1 MAGSVDRTVVA
12 AHLSGRGPVGRA
24 MRDALLPQLVA
35 QSRLGA
41 TDGPAPG
48 RPIGSADLARFVR
61 DALSHDEDRL
71 GARVQELL
79 AAGASVERLC
89 LDLFAPAAAQLG
101 ELWEHDE
108 TDFVEVT
115 LAVGRI
121 QRVVRDLARSLPN
134 APVTWDGGQVF
145 LGGLADEQHSL
156 GLAMVAEFFVQDGW
170 GVTVGPPLGL
180 EELEQAV
187 ATRWYDVVG
196 IAAALQE
203 RAPRVAEA
211 ITTVRRRSSNP
222 EVVVIVGGQAFCN
235 RADLVAEV
243 GADGWAPDAVQ
254 APVLA
259 RDILASR
266 RAVTAAAPGPA

>member
-1 MAGSVDRTVVA
+1 MSGSVDQSVVA

-24 MRDALLPQLVA
+24 MHEELLPQLVA
-35 QSRLGA
+35 QSRRGGA
-41 TDGPAPG
+41 TPG
-48 RPIGSADLARFVR
+48 AGTRAILNADVARFVR
-61 DALSHDEDRL
+61 DALSHDEGRL
-71 GARVQELL
+71 GARVVEFLD
-79 AAGASVERLC
+79 AGVPVDRLC

-121 QRVVRDLARSLPN
+121 QRVVRDLARALPGTI
-134 APVTWDGGQVF
+134 ALDGGQVF

-180 EELEQAV
+180 EEIGDAV
-187 ATRWYDVVG
+187 AARWYDVVG
-196 IAAALQE
+196 LASALQE
-203 RAPRVAEA
+203 RVPRVADA
-211 ITTVRRRSSNP
+211 ITAVRRRSCNP
-222 EVVVIVGGQAFCN
+222 DVVVLVGGQAFAG
-235 RADLVAEV
+235 RRELVAAV

-254 APVLA
+254 APGIA
-259 RDILASR
+259 RDILAAR
-266 RAVTAAAPGPA
+266 RARSAAPA

>member
-24 MRDALLPQLVA
+24 MRDALLPQLIA
-35 QSRLGA
+35 QSRVGER
-41 TDGPAPG
+41 DRGMPS
-48 RPIGSADLARFVR
+48 RPVGSADLARFVR

-71 GARVQELL
+71 GARVEELL
-79 AAGASVERLC
+79 ASGVSVERLC
-89 LDLFAPAAAQLG
+89 LDLFGPAAAQLG

-180 EELEQAV
+180 EEIEQAV
-187 ATRWYDVVG
+187 TARWYDVVG

-211 ITTVRRRSSNP
+211 ITAVRRRSANP
-222 EVVVIVGGQAFCN
+222 DVVVLVGGQAFCN
-235 RADLVAEV
+235 RAELVTEV

-259 RDILASR
+259 RDILAAR
-266 RAVTAAAPGPA
+266 RGTMLAAPAPA